1 MRTDQEIQSDV
12 AAELHTDPSAGA
24 THVGVSVNE
33 GVVTLSGYV
42 SNYAEKWAAERAAKR
57 VYGVKA
63 VADEVTVKIP
73 SASERTDDEIAEA
86 AVQALRWH
94 AAVPDDLIKLVVENG
109 WVTLEGAV
117 DWQYQK
123 DAALQAIRS
132 LLAVRGV
139 IDRVSVAPRVKPAVV
154 RDQIHAALVR
164 NAEVDARRI
173 GVKAKEGHV
182 VLHGNV
188 RSWFERE
195 EAARAAWNIPGVRE
209 VENELTVTP

>member
-12 AAELHTDPSAGA
+12 TAELQTDPSAGA
-24 THVGVSVNE
+24 SHVGVSVKD
-33 GVVTLSGYV
+33 GIVTLTGYV
-42 SNYAEKWAAERAAKR
+42 SNYAEKWATERAAKR

-73 SASERTDDEIAEA
+73 SDHERTDDEIAEA

-109 WVTLEGAV
+109 WVTVEGAV

-132 LLAVRGV
+132 LMGVRGL
-139 IDRVSVAPRVKPAVV
+139 IDRLSVAPRVKPGVV
-154 RDQIHAALVR
+154 KDKIHAALVR

-173 GVKAKEGHV
+173 GVKAKDGHV

>member
-1 MRTDQEIQSDV
+1 MRTDEEIQSDV
-12 AAELHTDPSAGA
+12 IAELQTDPSAGA
-24 THVGVSVNE
+24 DHVGVSVKD
-33 GVVTLSGYV
+33 GVVTLTGHV
-42 SNYAEKWAAERAAKR
+42 SNYAEKWASERAAQR

-63 VADEVTVKIP
+63 VADEVTVRIP
-73 SASERTDDEIAEA
+73 SASERTDDEIAQA
-86 AVQALRWH
+86 GVQALRWH

-109 WVTLEGAV
+109 WVTLEGTV

-123 DAALQAIRS
+123 DAALQAIRN
-132 LLAVRGV
+132 LLGVRGV

-154 RDQIHAALVR
+154 KDKIYAALVR

-173 GVKAKEGHV
+173 GVKAKDGHV